1 MTRGCAVRDPE
12 RASHFE
18 TPLSAPSH
26 FETPEPSQNETLWV
40 QIPEILAEVAAGRP
54 VILIDDESRENE
66 GDLIVAAEKI
76 TPDHIAFM
84 AREGRGLICL
94 ALDGAIADRLDL
106 RPVRARGR
114 ERFGTA
120 FLDSIEASQGV
131 TTGISAADRAH
142 TIRTVLDPKTGPDDI
157 ATPGHVFPLRARA
170 GGVLTRSGHTEA
182 AVDLARLAG
191 LAPAGVICEI
201 MKDDGTMARLPDL
214 AIFARR
220 HGVALGRICD
230 LAAFLKGEVR

>member
-1 MTRGCAVRDPE
+1 MTRGCAVRDPSQ
-12 RASHFE
+12 AFHFE
-18 TPLSAPSH
+18 AHPSVPTH
-26 FETPEPSQNETLWV
+26 FEMLAQSQNETPWV
-40 QIPEILAEVAAGRP
+40 QIPKIIAEIAVGRP

-106 RPVRARGR
+106 RPARVRGR

-120 FLDSIEASQGV
+120 FLDSIEAVQGV

-142 TIRTVLDPKTGPDDI
+142 TICSALDPKTGPDDI

-191 LAPAGVICEI
+191 LAPAGVICEV

-214 AIFARR
+214 AVFAHR
-220 HGVALGRICD
+220 HGIALGRICD
-230 LAAFLKGEVR
+230 LVDFLKREK